1 MLLKDKVVMISGIGP
16 GMGIKLA
23 LEAAREGARAVAI
36 CARNEARLEEAAQRI
51 RALGSDCQVFH
62 KATDVADAGACKAFA
77 EATLARFG
85 RIDALVNSAYVHGG
99 FDPLADCPA
108 GLLQEALDVN
118 LFGSLNLTRAVLP
131 QMQAQRFG
139 AIVMVNTLGVFKPYA
154 GGGAYSVSKGTLAV
168 AVRYLAA
175 ELAEHG
181 LRVNG
186 LACGWMWGEPVQAH
200 VREAAAARGVSEE
213 QVRAE
218 FSAGIPGGRMP
229 GDEECA
235 RAALF
240 LVSDYASAI
249 NGAQLDANGGELM
262 R

>member
-23 LEAAREGARAVAI
+23 LEAAREGARGMAI
-36 CARNEARLEEAAQRI
+36 CARNEARLREAEQRI
-51 RALGSDCQVFH
+51 QALGSDCQVLWMP
-62 KATDVADAGACKAFA
+62 TDVSDAKACEAFA
-77 EATLARFG
+77 DATLARFG
-85 RIDALVNSAYVHGG
+85 RIDALVNSAYAHGG
-99 FDPLADCPA
+99 FEPLESCPDQQ
-108 GLLQEALDVN
+108 LQEALNVN
-118 LFGSLNLTRAVLP
+118 LFGSLHLSRAVLP
-131 QMQAQRFG
+131 QMKAQRAG
-139 AIVMVNTLGVFKPYA
+139 AIVMINTLGVHQPYA
-154 GGGAYSVSKGTLAV
+154 GGAGYAIAKGSLAV

-200 VREAAAARGVSEE
+200 VRQTAAARGVSEE

-240 LVSDYASAI
+240 LASDYASAI
-249 NGAQLDANGGELM
+249 NGAQLDANGGGLM